1 MKILE
6 TYVPVMAVSKNGQ
19 LYTDLVG
26 AMLAIESGDNVEMVT
41 WDGHS
46 PLFYYRK
53 TDGDI
58 VYTND
63 VVLKYTVDGM
73 PCTALDLIHTAKK
86 IGYEGNDTAGAG
98 MFLRKNGKSVGYN
111 KNPTEKIRN

>member
-6 TYVPVMAVSKNGQ
+6 THIPVMAVIRDEEVH
-19 LYTDLVG
+19 TDLVN
-26 AMLAIESGDNVEMVT
+26 AILAIESGDNVKLVT

-46 PLFYYRK
+46 PLFYYRE

-63 VVLKYTVDGM
+63 VILKYTIDDV
-73 PCTALDLIHTAKK
+73 PVTALDLIRTARKL
-86 IGYEGNDTAGAG
+86 GYAGNDTAGAG
-98 MFLRKNGKSVGYN
+98 MFLRKNAKSVGYN
-111 KNPTEKIRN
+111 KNPTEKVRN